1 MSPGFYTVLLG
12 KVTVVW
18 KGGGKNSAKAQ
29 TLRFNPC
36 WESSQPPAH
45 IPILRACRTGFQL
58 EIRRS
63 DGQRVTVTGSV
74 RQLAHTRESGA
85 VCKRLR
91 DDCIKNTSERTC
103 PIAAAL
109 EATFTDSS
117 EFSNLLSKV

>member
-1 MSPGFYTVLLG
+1 MEKTAPKRRRYGLIRAG
-12 KVTVVW
+12 
-18 KGGGKNSAKAQ
+18 NHRN
-29 TLRFNPC
+29 LRPT
-36 WESSQPPAH
+36 AH

-58 EIRRS
+58 EVRRS

-74 RQLAHTRESGA
+74 RQLAHTRES

-103 PIAAAL
+103 SIAAAL